1 MSSQPITRPLL
12 PPKAGYVEVIDENGN
27 HVYKPTPETERRLK
41 QEAEG
46 QALQTSVNQM
56 LVGTRDTAPAPQAA
70 LEFNKA
76 VQLFAA
82 TLADN
87 ETAMIEI
94 ATIYP
99 PYQVGTAYKTKDI
112 FSYGVNAV
120 GDPQLYQVLQ
130 DHTSAA
136 EWTPDTATSLYK
148 KIGVSGEGVPLWVQ
162 PLGATD
168 AYELGDVVL
177 YNGKKYKSLIAANVW
192 SPDAYPAGWELL
204 DDTEPI
210 DPEEPE
216 EPDPEEPTPEPEPDT
231 PTVPEFVQPTGAHD
245 AYKLGDRVLYNG
257 QVYESL
263 MNGNV
268 WSPDAYPAGWK
279 LVTE

>member
-1 MSSQPITRPLL
+1 MSVVFNPTL
-12 PPKAGYVEVIDENGN
+12 PPKAGYVEVIDENGK
-27 HVYKPTPETERRLK
+27 HVYKPTRETEERLRK
-41 QEAEG
+41 EEYAIRTQ
-46 QALQTSVNQM
+46 QSVQTSVNQM
-56 LVGTRDTAPAPQAA
+56 LGATDTAPAPQAA
-70 LEFNKA
+70 VEFHRA
-76 VQLFAA
+76 VQLFAT
-82 TLADN
+82 TLTD
-87 ETAMIEI
+87 ETQLMQI
-94 ATIYP
+94 ASIYP
-99 PYQVGTAYKTKDI
+99 AYQVGTAYKTKDI
-112 FSYGVNAV
+112 FSYGVNSV

-148 KIGVSGEGVPLWVQ
+148 KIGISEEGVPLWVQ

-177 YNGKKYKSLIAANVW
+177 YNGKKYKSKIAANVW

-204 DDTEPI
+204 TDD
-210 DPEEPE
+210 
-216 EPDPEEPTPEPEPDT
+216 
-231 PTVPEFVQPTGAHD
+231 VPEFVQPTGAHD

-263 MNGNV
+263 MDGNV
-268 WSPDAYPAGWK
+268 YSPDAYPAGWQ